1 MEVPTE
7 QMIRVS
13 EILDNWNNADL
24 GDKREVVDNLI
35 IKVSAVSKNI
45 EIQWKF

>member
-35 IKVSAVSKNI
+35 IKVSAVSENI